1 MTIGYLA
8 CAGGGLL
15 ATAADYNRL
24 PARQYFGQEI
34 ADTAADTKPAEI
46 AATPSAPAVAWDI
59 LADIQTAMLTAP
71 EKLMEGGRLVDPHE
85 EHLFL
90 PGLYIRQ
97 VTNEKGSLVITM
109 KHATEHPWFCLRG
122 HLLVRNLET
131 GELHEVH
138 GGDRGVTLPGTQR
151 AIYAVE
157 ETVFVTVHSN
167 PDDRRDLAELERRF
181 IVRQEL
187 LDGQTA
193 GELYRKELARE
204 NWRIRQANR
213 RAIGGPP

>member
-1 MTIGYLA
+1 MVDLA
-8 CAGGGLL
+8 MLCGDGG
-15 ATAADYNRL
+15 RS
-24 PARQYFGQEI
+24 ARQYFGKEI
-34 ADTAADTKPAEI
+34 DAPAGPVMR
-46 AATPSAPAVAWDI
+46 TPSM
-59 LADIQTAMLTAP
+59 LADLQAAMLTAP

-90 PGLYIRQ
+90 PGLYVRQ

-138 GGDRGVTLPGTQR
+138 GGDRGVTQPGTQR

-157 ETVFVTVHSN
+157 ETVFVTVHPN
-167 PDDRRDLAELERRF
+167 PDDCRDLAELERRF

-187 LDGQTA
+187 PGGQTA
-193 GELYRKELARE
+193 GELYRGALAQQE
-204 NWRIRQANR
+204 
-213 RAIGGPP
+213 GGRTPRFPPGVESRTGNPAAADPLLPEEIVP